1 MYSTY
6 DKLFFDRTYI
16 KCPCGSIIL
25 SSRYSNH
32 FHSKKH
38 TNYERDFEKRNVVKF
53 NEALIEIIDK
63 NDK

>member
-25 SSRYSNH
+25 TCRYSNH

-38 TNYERDFEKRNVVKF
+38 TNYERNFEKRNGVNF
-53 NEALIEIIDK
+53 NKSSLEIIDK
-63 NDK
+63 NGK